1 MPELIKKLAEKLP
14 CGKKC
19 KLAILVSLSI
29 LLVFCIFVVWR
40 RIYIEQNIFFVP
52 EVLKNYNTL
61 KSTQVETRQAATHT
75 LIFGGDVMLARHVQV
90 LQERE
95 GGYETAWEHIKDEFA
110 IADLAV
116 INLESP
122 FVTSGPYPTEGFVF
136 RTKPENIIGLVESG
150 IDVVQLA
157 NNHFGNAG
165 EQGMTDTFSLLEKEK
180 IVYVG
185 AGTSTL
191 AAQQGKIIEVSGKK
205 IGLVAQSYDVSWYK
219 ATSKKSGIAT
229 LDVFALTEQIENL
242 RKQGADF
249 IVAMFH
255 GGIEYVREPNA
266 DQMNFAHAAID
277 AGADVVI
284 GHHPHWIQNMEEYK
298 GKYIFYSLGNLIF
311 DQDWSQET
319 SEGLVVK
326 LEIDSAN
333 NVQVFLHPV
342 IIENNFKPRF
352 ATTSEAQEILKK
364 IHIPFSY
371 ALFDNLQ

>member
-19 KLAILVSLSI
+19 KLAIIVSLSI
-29 LLVFCIFVVWR
+29 LLVFCIFVVWQ
-40 RIYIEQNIFFVP
+40 RIHVEQNVFFVP
-52 EVLKNYNTL
+52 DVLKNYNIL
-61 KSTQVETRQAATHT
+61 KSTQVETRQAVTHT

-95 GGYETAWEHIKDEFA
+95 GSYKVAWENIKDEFLS
-110 IADLAV
+110 ADIAV

-122 FVTSGPYPTEGFVF
+122 FVTTGPYPTEGFVF
-136 RTKPENIIGLVESG
+136 RTKPENINGLVESG

-165 EQGMTDTFSLLEKEK
+165 EQGMIDTFFLLEKEN
-180 IVYVG
+180 ILYVG
-185 AGTSTL
+185 AGTSTQ
-191 AAQQGKIIEVSGKK
+191 AARQGKIIEVSGKK
-205 IGLVAQSYDVSWYK
+205 IGLVAQSYEVPWY
-219 ATSKKSGIAT
+219 AASNKKSGIAT
-229 LDVFALTEQIENL
+229 LDALALSEQIQNL
-242 RKQGADF
+242 KKQGADF

-255 GGIEYVREPNA
+255 GGIEYTREPNA
-266 DQMNFAHAAID
+266 DQIRFAHTAID

-326 LEIDSAN
+326 LEIDDN
-333 NVQVFLHPV
+333 KVNVFLHPV
-342 IIENNFKPRF
+342 IIENNFKPRW
-352 ATTSEAQEILKK
+352 ATTREAQKILES
-364 IHIPFSY
+364 IDIPFSY
-371 ALFDNLQ
+371 SLFDNL